1 MNSLDQPPG
10 RPYNLPM
17 KNRAVLLCLLPA
29 ALAALLLTGSC
40 RRAPSRP
47 NIVLIVV
54 DALRADH
61 LPFYGYRLNTAPFL
75 GSLAERG
82 AVFANAFSAS
92 NWTVQSTAALMT
104 SVHPFQLRSEPEDY
118 AGGEPA
124 PGTQF
129 RVGAVAATV
138 PSLAMAL
145 KKRGYRTFAVSS
157 NLFVARGSGFD
168 RGFDR
173 FQDFH
178 MKTDGRELNAKVR
191 EWRGAMKGAPYFLY
205 IHYTDTHVP
214 YVGRAPFYRQR
225 ADRREDYVAR
235 YDSDIRYVDQNIQA
249 LFRDMGWKRGA
260 ALIVTADH
268 GEEFWEHGYRGHGKN
283 FYNGSVRVPLLVH
296 YPQGMKKGAVIE
308 ANAGHVDVLPTAC
321 ELAGAPIPPHAEGVG
336 LLKAMR
342 GDEGYLQ
349 GRPIYLYIERGH
361 FRYHGVVRDGWKWI
375 ANRGNGR
382 EFLFDM
388 KVDPQERNN
397 LAIREEFAALRKGM
411 QDSFLSFAA
420 RSRKYDAVRIRME
433 LTPEKIKE
441 LKTLGYLD

>member
-1 MNSLDQPPG
+1 
-10 RPYNLPM
+10 M
-17 KNRAVLLCLLPA
+17 KKRLLLV
-29 ALAALLLTGSC
+29 ALAALLLLPSC

-61 LPFYGYRLNTAPFL
+61 LPCYGYREDTAPFL
-75 GSLAERG
+75 NSLAGRG
-82 AVFANAFSAS
+82 ALFANAYSAS

-104 SVHPFQLRSEPEDY
+104 SVHPFQLRTEPEDY

-129 RVGAVAATV
+129 RVGALAATV
-138 PSLAMAL
+138 PTLAMAL

-157 NLFVARGSGFD
+157 NLFVSRGSGFD

-173 FQDFH
+173 FHDFH
-178 MKTDGRELNAKVR
+178 MKTDSRELNAKVR

-214 YVGRAPFYRQR
+214 YAGRAPFYRAR
-225 ADRREDYVAR
+225 SDRREDYVAR
-235 YDSDIRYVDQNIQA
+235 YDSNIRYVDQNIQA
-249 LFRDMGWKRGA
+249 LFREMGWKRGT
-260 ALIVTADH
+260 ALFVTADH

-283 FYNGSVRVPLLVH
+283 FFNGSVRVPLLIH
-296 YPQGMKKGAVIE
+296 YPQGMKKGVVIG

-321 ELAGAPIPPHAEGVG
+321 ELAGAPIPPQAEGTG
-336 LLKAMR
+336 LLKAMH
-342 GDEGYLQ
+342 GAAGYLE
-349 GRPIYLYIERGH
+349 GRPLYLYVERGH
-361 FRYHGVVRDGWKWI
+361 IRYQGVVRDGWKWI
-375 ANRGNGR
+375 ANPGNGR

-397 LAIREEFAALRKGM
+397 LALREEFASVRAGLR
-411 QDSFLSFAA
+411 DRFLSFAE